1 MDTVG
6 VLVSIP
12 YPIFV
17 NVRCC
22 CCCFFFQRCCICVR
36 ECVVYY
42 DKKNNKKRIKLKKHC
57 TGNHDTSNRSN
68 SQLLALF
75 SLCHSNSSILIK
87 WASDVSTTSK
97 YSLECNVCRSN
108 HKSQQNCFKRAN
120 IWKSFCFCFV
130 FCLYLLALLQTQR
143 LHHVSQLLTP

>member
-1 MDTVG
+1 MVIKGDGYRWCPCVH
-6 VLVSIP
+6 SISN
-12 YPIFV
+12 I
-17 NVRCC
+17 CEC
-22 CCCFFFQRCCICVR
+22 ALLLLLFFFQRCCICVR

-120 IWKSFCFCFV
+120 IWKSFCFCFCFFFV
-130 FCLYLLALLQTQR
+130 FVGSITNAT
-143 LHHVSQLLTP
+143 VTPC